1 MCRALLEICCSCFG
15 FDDSE
20 PASSEE
26 TYPLIG
32 EYNKS
37 DVEVDNVDDE
47 VVDRVYWSSEKPTE
61 SASDVDEET
70 VNSLECSTSSLSSLD
85 REVDSPDGFLVLD
98 LSDLDRMD

>member
-20 PASSEE
+20 PASTEE

-32 EYNKS
+32 EHNKS
-37 DVEVDNVDDE
+37 EVEVDDVDDG
-47 VVDRVYWSSEKPTE
+47 VVERVYWSSEEPVE

-70 VNSLECSTSSLSSLD
+70 VHSLECSTSSLSSLD
-85 REVDSPDGFLVLD
+85 REVDSPDSFLVLN
-98 LSDLDRMD
+98 LSDLDHMD